1 VADWYFTDVY
11 IIYYVRMLN
20 RIAYRLLLTVFLF
33 IPVAGVAQYQE
44 DTILQERN
52 IFEKFGSM
60 PSELNEPGPDHN
72 APYEYLSREASI
84 EFDETDRGIVAYIH
98 YLNRIKVY
106 SDDPIDQAE
115 AALVGIP
122 YYASENIERVTNLEG
137 ITWKENGQFYRLNTE
152 NTRNAELNSRYR
164 MIEFEMPEVDAGSVL
179 EYKYTLERRYI
190 EELPDF
196 YMSDRVPVREATL
209 FMKNPDFLRYD
220 VVEQNVDFELRY
232 QEFEVD
238 TSSIPFVFTYE
249 RPDPV
254 NVEVWSAVDIPAI
267 DATSFISSID
277 DVRAKLKFQI
287 SEFGL
292 PRQPLDNSWELIAAQ
307 LRRNSN
313 PYDTVE
319 ENITLIGNIL
329 ERFEEVQNQTE
340 MQDSIF
346 QYVNSSMQFNG
357 VNRVYAEGELDHVTE
372 GEPANQ
378 SEINT
383 LLLGLLREARIDAYP
398 LYISGRELGR
408 INRSFPSLF
417 QFNQLLI
424 YSEIDD
430 VNYVMDASYAH
441 SLPNLIPVNSF
452 NNQGFLLREED
463 FDWIEIDPRKSV
475 FNLRVGIEGD
485 LNLDGTLSGTIR
497 AETKGYPSREI
508 RRSLAGAE
516 SEGDIIKK
524 IFLDIYPEAELSNA
538 EITVDEVNPD
548 NISIQAGFEI
558 PEYAVSFTEG
568 LEYKPVIVGYLY
580 QNPFEATNRRVPIT
594 LDAPEQLFVNYSIN
608 LPDGSETETLQGR
621 QITELPGAAL
631 REEYNISD
639 GRLTY
644 SFGVNIERKQF
655 SSDDYSQLRRI
666 YERWVELSDEVWFI
680 ETDR

>member
-1 VADWYFTDVY
+1 
-11 IIYYVRMLN
+11 MLN
-20 RIAYRLLLTVFLF
+20 RTAYTLLLAIYLF
-33 IPVAGVAQYQE
+33 IPVRGVAQYQE

-52 IFEKFGSM
+52 IFENFGSP
-60 PSELNEPGPDHN
+60 PSELNEPAPDHN

-84 EFDETDRGIVAYIH
+84 EFDETDRGIVVYIH

-122 YYASENIERVTNLEG
+122 FYASENIERVTNLEG
-137 ITWKENGQFYRLNTE
+137 ITWKGNGQFYRLNTE

-164 MIEFEMPEVDAGSVL
+164 LIEFEMPEVEAGSVL

-196 YMSDRVPVREATL
+196 YLSDRVPVREATL
-209 FMKNPDFLRYD
+209 FMKNADFLRYD
-220 VVEQNVDFELRY
+220 VIEQNVDFELSY

-254 NVEVWSAVDIPAI
+254 NIEVWSAEGIPAI

-313 PYDTVE
+313 PYDSID
-319 ENITLIGNIL
+319 ENRDLISTEL
-329 ERFEEVQNQTE
+329 DQFSEVQSLIE

-346 QYVNSSMQFNG
+346 HYLNSIMQFNG
-357 VNRVYAEGELDHVTE
+357 TNRVYAEGSLDHVID
-372 GEPANQ
+372 GRPADQ
-378 SEINT
+378 AEINT
-383 LLLGLLREARIDAYP
+383 LLLGMLREAGIEAYP
-398 LYISGRELGR
+398 LFISGREFGR

-417 QFNQLLI
+417 QFNQMLV
-424 YSEIDD
+424 YSEIDGEE
-430 VNYVMDASYAH
+430 YIMDASFAH
-441 SLPNLIPVNSF
+441 SLPDLISVNSF
-452 NNQGFLLREED
+452 NNQGFLLREND
-463 FDWIEIDPRKSV
+463 FNWIEINPRKSV

-485 LNLDGTLSGTIR
+485 LNQNGTLNGIIR
-497 AETKGYPSREI
+497 AETAGYPSREI

-516 SEGDIIKK
+516 SESDIIKK
-524 IFLDIYPEAELSNA
+524 IFLDIYPEAELSNS
-538 EITVDEVNPD
+538 EIVVDELNPD
-548 NISIQAGFEI
+548 NISIRASFEI
-558 PEYAVSFTEG
+558 PNYAVSFTDG

-580 QNPFEATNRRVPIT
+580 QNPFESANRRVPIT
-594 LDAPEQLFVNYSIN
+594 LDAPEQLFVNYRIN
-608 LPDGSETETLQGR
+608 LPDGAEVENLRGR
-621 QITELPGAAL
+621 QMTELPGAEL
-631 REEYNISD
+631 REEYSVSD
-639 GRLTY
+639 TQLTY

-666 YERWVELSDEVWFI
+666 YERWVELSNEVWFI
-680 ETDR
+680 ETER

>member
-1 VADWYFTDVY
+1 
-11 IIYYVRMLN
+11 MLN
-20 RIAYRLLLTVFLF
+20 RIAYTLLLIIFLF
-33 IPVAGVAQYQE
+33 NPLTGVAQYQE

-52 IFEKFGSM
+52 IFETFGSP
-60 PSELNEPGPDHN
+60 PSELSEPGPDHN

-106 SDDPIDQAE
+106 SDDPIEQAE

-164 MIEFEMPEVDAGSVL
+164 LIEFEMPEVEAGSIL

-196 YMSDRVPVREATL
+196 YISDRVPVREATL
-209 FMKNPDFLRYD
+209 FMKNADFLRYD
-220 VVEQNVDFELRY
+220 VVKQNVDFELRY

-254 NVEVWSAVDIPAI
+254 NVEVWSAEEIPAI
-267 DATSFISSID
+267 DATSFLSSID

-313 PYDTVE
+313 PYESIE
-319 ENITLIGNIL
+319 ENSTLIDNIL
-329 ERFEEVQNQTE
+329 ERFAEIQNQVET
-340 MQDSIF
+340 QDSIF
-346 QYVNSSMQFNG
+346 HYVNSNMQFNG
-357 VNRVYAEGELDHVTE
+357 TNAVYADGRLRQVTE
-372 GEPANQ
+372 GTPANQ
-378 SEINT
+378 AEINT
-383 LLLGLLREARIDAYP
+383 LLLGMLRGAGIDAYP
-398 LYISGRELGR
+398 LFISGREFGR

-417 QFNQLLI
+417 QFNQMLV
-424 YSEIDD
+424 YSEIDGM
-430 VNYVMDASYAH
+430 NYIMDASFAH
-441 SLPNLIPVNSF
+441 SLPNLISVNSF
-452 NNQGFLLREED
+452 NNQGFLLREND
-463 FDWIEIDPRKSV
+463 FHWIEINPRKSV
-475 FNLRVGIEGD
+475 FNLRVGIEGE
-485 LNLDGTLSGTIR
+485 LNQNGRLSGIIR
-497 AETKGYPSREI
+497 AETTGYPSREV
-508 RRSLAGAE
+508 RRSLAGGE
-516 SEGDIIKK
+516 SESDIIKK
-524 IFLDIYPEAELSNA
+524 IFLDIYPEVELSNT
-538 EITVDEVNPD
+538 EIVVDELNPD
-548 NISIQAGFEI
+548 IISIQSGFEI
-558 PEYAVSFTEG
+558 PNYAVSFTEG

-580 QNPFEATNRRVPIT
+580 QNPFESTNRRVPIT
-594 LDAPEQLFVNYSIN
+594 LDAPEQLFVNYSIS
-608 LPDGSETETLQGR
+608 LPEGAETENLRGS
-621 QITELPGAAL
+621 QITELPGAEL
-631 REEYNISD
+631 SEEYGISD
-639 GRLTY
+639 GELTY

-666 YERWVELSDEVWFI
+666 YERWVELSNEVWFI

>member
-1 VADWYFTDVY
+1 
-11 IIYYVRMLN
+11 MLN
-20 RIAYRLLLTVFLF
+20 RTAYTLLLAIYLF
-33 IPVAGVAQYQE
+33 IPVRGVAQYQE

-52 IFEKFGSM
+52 IFENFGSP
-60 PSELNEPGPDHN
+60 PSELNEPAPDHN

-84 EFDETDRGIVAYIH
+84 EFDETDRGIVVYIH

-122 YYASENIERVTNLEG
+122 FYASENIERVTNLEG
-137 ITWKENGQFYRLNTE
+137 ITWKGNGQFYRLNTE

-164 MIEFEMPEVDAGSVL
+164 LIEFEMPEVEAGSVL

-196 YMSDRVPVREATL
+196 YLSDRVPVREATL
-209 FMKNPDFLRYD
+209 FMKNADFLRYD
-220 VVEQNVDFELRY
+220 VIEQNVDFELSY

-254 NVEVWSAVDIPAI
+254 NVEVWSAEGIPAI

-313 PYDTVE
+313 PYDSID
-319 ENITLIGNIL
+319 ENRDLISTEL
-329 ERFEEVQNQTE
+329 DQFSEVQSLIE

-346 QYVNSSMQFNG
+346 HYLNSTMQFNG
-357 VNRVYAEGELDHVTE
+357 TNRVYAEGSLDHVID
-372 GEPANQ
+372 GRPADQ
-378 SEINT
+378 AEINT
-383 LLLGLLREARIDAYP
+383 LLLGMLREAGIEAYP
-398 LYISGRELGR
+398 LFISGREFGR

-417 QFNQLLI
+417 QFNQMLV
-424 YSEIDD
+424 YSEIDGEE
-430 VNYVMDASYAH
+430 YIMDASFAH
-441 SLPNLIPVNSF
+441 SLPDLISVNSF
-452 NNQGFLLREED
+452 NNQGFLLREND
-463 FDWIEIDPRKSV
+463 FNWIEINPRKSV

-485 LNLDGTLSGTIR
+485 LNQNGTLNGIIR
-497 AETKGYPSREI
+497 AETTGYPSREI

-516 SEGDIIKK
+516 SESDIIKK
-524 IFLDIYPEAELSNA
+524 IFLDIYPEAELSNS
-538 EITVDEVNPD
+538 EIVVDELNPD
-548 NISIQAGFEI
+548 NISIRASFEI
-558 PEYAVSFTEG
+558 PNYAVSFTDG

-580 QNPFEATNRRVPIT
+580 QNPFESANRRVPIT
-594 LDAPEQLFVNYSIN
+594 LDAPEQLFVNYRIN
-608 LPDGSETETLQGR
+608 LPDGAEVENLRGR
-621 QITELPGAAL
+621 QMTELPGAEL
-631 REEYNISD
+631 REEYSVSD
-639 GRLTY
+639 TQLTY

-666 YERWVELSDEVWFI
+666 YERWVELSNEVWFI
-680 ETDR
+680 ETAR

>member
-1 VADWYFTDVY
+1 
-11 IIYYVRMLN
+11 MLN
-20 RIAYRLLLTVFLF
+20 RIAYTLLLIIFLF
-33 IPVAGVAQYQE
+33 NPLTGVAQYQE

-52 IFEKFGSM
+52 IFETFGSP

-106 SDDPIDQAE
+106 SDDPIEQAE

-152 NTRNAELNSRYR
+152 NTRNSELNSRYR
-164 MIEFEMPEVDAGSVL
+164 LIEFEMPEVDAGSIL

-196 YMSDRVPVREATL
+196 YISDRVPVRKATL
-209 FMKNPDFLRYD
+209 FMKNADFLRYG
-220 VVEQNVDFELRY
+220 VVEQNVDFELSY

-254 NVEVWSAVDIPAI
+254 NVEVWSAEGIPAI
-267 DATSFISSID
+267 DATSFLSSTD

-313 PYDTVE
+313 PYESID
-319 ENITLIGNIL
+319 ENSTLIDNIL
-329 ERFEEVQNQTE
+329 ERFEEIQSQVE
-340 MQDSIF
+340 IQDSIF
-346 QYVNSSMQFNG
+346 HYVNSNMQFNG
-357 VNRVYAEGELDHVTE
+357 TNAVNAEGGLRQVTE
-372 GEPANQ
+372 GIPANQ
-378 SEINT
+378 AEINT
-383 LLLGLLREARIDAYP
+383 LLLGMLREAGIDAYP
-398 LYISGRELGR
+398 LFISGREFGR

-417 QFNQLLI
+417 QFNQMLV
-424 YSEIDD
+424 YSEIDGM
-430 VNYVMDASYAH
+430 NYVMDASFAH
-441 SLPNLIPVNSF
+441 SLPNLISVNSF
-452 NNQGFLLREED
+452 NNQGFLLREND
-463 FDWIEIDPRKSV
+463 FHWTEINPRKSV
-475 FNLRVGIEGD
+475 FNLWVGIEGD
-485 LNLDGTLSGTIR
+485 LNQNGRLSGIIR
-497 AETKGYPSREI
+497 AETTGYPSREV
-508 RRSLAGAE
+508 RRSLAGGE
-516 SEGDIIKK
+516 SESDIIKK
-524 IFLDIYPEAELSNA
+524 IFLDIYPEVELSNT
-538 EITVDEVNPD
+538 EIVVDELNPD
-548 NISIQAGFEI
+548 IISIQSGFEI
-558 PEYAVSFTEG
+558 PNYAVSFTEG

-580 QNPFEATNRRVPIT
+580 QNPFESTNRRVPIT
-594 LDAPEQLFVNYSIN
+594 LDAPEHLFVNYSIS
-608 LPDGSETETLQGR
+608 LPEGAETENLQGR
-621 QITELPGAAL
+621 QITELPGAEL
-631 REEYNISD
+631 SEEYDISD
-639 GRLTY
+639 GQLTY

-666 YERWVELSDEVWFI
+666 YERWVELSNEVWFI

>member
-1 VADWYFTDVY
+1 
-11 IIYYVRMLN
+11 MLN
-20 RIAYRLLLTVFLF
+20 RTAYTLLLAIYLF
-33 IPVAGVAQYQE
+33 IPVRGVAQYQE

-52 IFEKFGSM
+52 IFENFGSP
-60 PSELNEPGPDHN
+60 PSELNEPAPDHN

-84 EFDETDRGIVAYIH
+84 EFDETDRGIVVYIH

-122 YYASENIERVTNLEG
+122 FYASENIERVTNLEG
-137 ITWKENGQFYRLNTE
+137 ITWKGNGQFYRLNTE

-164 MIEFEMPEVDAGSVL
+164 LIEFEMPEVEAGSVL

-196 YMSDRVPVREATL
+196 YLSDRVPVREATL
-209 FMKNPDFLRYD
+209 FMKNADFLRYD
-220 VVEQNVDFELRY
+220 VIEQNVDFELSY

-254 NVEVWSAVDIPAI
+254 NIEVWSAEGIPAI

-313 PYDTVE
+313 PYDSID
-319 ENITLIGNIL
+319 ENRDLISMEL
-329 ERFEEVQNQTE
+329 DQFSEVQSLIE

-346 QYVNSSMQFNG
+346 HYLNSIMQFNG
-357 VNRVYAEGELDHVTE
+357 TNTVYAEGSLDHVID
-372 GEPANQ
+372 GRPADQ
-378 SEINT
+378 AEINT
-383 LLLGLLREARIDAYP
+383 LLLGMLREAGIDAYP
-398 LYISGRELGR
+398 LFISGREFGR

-417 QFNQLLI
+417 QFNQMLV
-424 YSEIDD
+424 YSEIDGEE
-430 VNYVMDASYAH
+430 YIMDASFAH
-441 SLPNLIPVNSF
+441 SLPDLISVNSF
-452 NNQGFLLREED
+452 NNQGFLLREND
-463 FDWIEIDPRKSV
+463 FNWIEINPRKSV

-485 LNLDGTLSGTIR
+485 LNQNGTLNGIIR
-497 AETKGYPSREI
+497 AETTGYPSREI

-516 SEGDIIKK
+516 SESDIIKK
-524 IFLDIYPEAELSNA
+524 IFLDIYPEAELSNS
-538 EITVDEVNPD
+538 EIVVDELNPD
-548 NISIQAGFEI
+548 NISIRASFEI
-558 PEYAVSFTEG
+558 PNYAVSFTDG

-580 QNPFEATNRRVPIT
+580 QNPFESANRRVPIT
-594 LDAPEQLFVNYSIN
+594 LDAPEQLFVNYRIN
-608 LPDGSETETLQGR
+608 LPDGAEVENLRGR
-621 QITELPGAAL
+621 QMTELPGAEL
-631 REEYNISD
+631 REEYSVSD
-639 GRLTY
+639 TQLTY

-666 YERWVELSDEVWFI
+666 YERWVELSNEVWFI
-680 ETDR
+680 ETAR

>member
-1 VADWYFTDVY
+1 
-11 IIYYVRMLN
+11 MLN
-20 RIAYRLLLTVFLF
+20 RTAYTLLLAIYLF
-33 IPVAGVAQYQE
+33 IPVRGVAQYQE

-52 IFEKFGSM
+52 IFENFGSP
-60 PSELNEPGPDHN
+60 PSELNEPAPDHN

-84 EFDETDRGIVAYIH
+84 EFDETDRGIVVYIH

-122 YYASENIERVTNLEG
+122 FYASENIERVTNLEG
-137 ITWKENGQFYRLNTE
+137 ITWKGNGQFYSLNTE

-164 MIEFEMPEVDAGSVL
+164 LIEFEMPEVEAGSVL

-196 YMSDRVPVREATL
+196 YLSDRVPVREATL
-209 FMKNPDFLRYD
+209 FMKNADFLRYD
-220 VVEQNVDFELRY
+220 VIEQNVDFELSY

-254 NVEVWSAVDIPAI
+254 NVEVWSAEGIPAI

-313 PYDTVE
+313 PYDSID
-319 ENITLIGNIL
+319 ENRDLISMEL
-329 ERFEEVQNQTE
+329 DQFSEVQSLIE

-346 QYVNSSMQFNG
+346 HYLNSIMQFNG
-357 VNRVYAEGELDHVTE
+357 TNTVYAEGSLDHVID
-372 GEPANQ
+372 GRPADQ
-378 SEINT
+378 AEINT
-383 LLLGLLREARIDAYP
+383 LLLGMLREAGIEAYP
-398 LYISGRELGR
+398 LFISGREFGR

-417 QFNQLLI
+417 QFNQMLV
-424 YSEIDD
+424 YSEIDGEE
-430 VNYVMDASYAH
+430 YIMDASFAH
-441 SLPNLIPVNSF
+441 SLPDLISVNSF
-452 NNQGFLLREED
+452 NNQGFLLREND
-463 FDWIEIDPRKSV
+463 FNWIEINPRKSV

-485 LNLDGTLSGTIR
+485 LNQNGTLNGIIR
-497 AETKGYPSREI
+497 AETTGYPSREI

-516 SEGDIIKK
+516 SESDIIKK
-524 IFLDIYPEAELSNA
+524 IFLDIYPEAELSNS
-538 EITVDEVNPD
+538 EIVVDELNPD
-548 NISIQAGFEI
+548 NISIRASFEI
-558 PEYAVSFTEG
+558 PNYAVSFTDG

-580 QNPFEATNRRVPIT
+580 QNPFESANRRVPIT
-594 LDAPEQLFVNYSIN
+594 LDAPEQLFVNYRIN
-608 LPDGSETETLQGR
+608 LPDGAEAENLRGR
-621 QITELPGAAL
+621 QMTELSGAEL
-631 REEYNISD
+631 QEEYSVSD
-639 GRLTY
+639 TQLTY

-666 YERWVELSDEVWFI
+666 YERWVELSNEVWFI
-680 ETDR
+680 ETAR

>member
-1 VADWYFTDVY
+1 
-11 IIYYVRMLN
+11 MLN
-20 RIAYRLLLTVFLF
+20 RIAYTLLLIIFLF
-33 IPVAGVAQYQE
+33 FPVTGIAQYQE

-52 IFEKFGSM
+52 IFEKFGSR
-60 PSELNEPGPDHN
+60 PSELDETGPDHN

-106 SDDPIDQAE
+106 SDDPIEQAE

-122 YYASENIERVTNLEG
+122 YYASENIESVTNLEAL
-137 ITWKENGQFYRLNTE
+137 TWKENGQFYRLNTE
-152 NTRNAELNSRYR
+152 NTRNVELNSRYR
-164 MIEFEMPEVDAGSVL
+164 LVEFEMPEVDSGAVL

-209 FMKNPDFLRYD
+209 FMKNANFLRYD
-220 VVEQNVDFELRY
+220 VIEQNVDFELSY

-254 NVEVWSAVDIPAI
+254 NIEVWSAEGIPAI

-292 PRQPLDNSWELIAAQ
+292 PRQPLDNSWELIEAQ

-313 PYDTVE
+313 PYDGIE
-319 ENITLIGNIL
+319 ENSMLISNNL
-329 ERFEEVQNQTE
+329 ERFSEVQNAVE

-346 QYVNSSMQFNG
+346 HFINSSIQFNG
-357 VNRVYAEGELDHVTE
+357 ENTVYAEGDLDHVIE
-372 GEPANQ
+372 GVPANRA
-378 SEINT
+378 EINT
-383 LLLGLLREARIDAYP
+383 LLLGMLREAGIEAYP
-398 LYISGRELGR
+398 LFISGREFGR

-417 QFNQLLI
+417 QFNQLLV

-430 VNYVMDASYAH
+430 VEYVMDASFAH
-441 SLPNLIPVNSF
+441 SLPNLISVNSF
-452 NNQGFLLREED
+452 NYQGFLLREND
-463 FDWIEIDPRKSV
+463 FHWIEINPRKSV

-485 LNLDGTLSGTIR
+485 LNQNGSLTGTIR
-497 AETKGYPSREI
+497 AETTGYPSREI

-524 IFLDIYPEAELSNA
+524 IFLDIYPEAKLSDT
-538 EITVDEVNPD
+538 EIVVDELNPD
-548 NISIQAGFEI
+548 IISIRAAFEI
-558 PEYAVSFTEG
+558 PNYAVSFTEG
-568 LEYKPVIVGYLY
+568 LEYKPVIIGYLY
-580 QNPFEATNRRVPIT
+580 QNPFESANRRVPIT
-594 LDAPEQLFVNYSIN
+594 LDEPEQLFVNYRIN
-608 LPDGSETETLQGR
+608 LPDGAEVENLRGR
-621 QITELPGAAL
+621 QMTELPGAEL
-631 REEYNISD
+631 REEYSVSD
-639 GRLTY
+639 TQLTY

-666 YERWVELSDEVWFI
+666 YERWVELSNEVWFI
-680 ETDR
+680 ETAR

>member
-1 VADWYFTDVY
+1 
-11 IIYYVRMLN
+11 MLN
-20 RIAYRLLLTVFLF
+20 RTAYTLLLAIYLF
-33 IPVAGVAQYQE
+33 IPVRGVAQYQE

-52 IFEKFGSM
+52 IFENFGSP
-60 PSELNEPGPDHN
+60 PSELNEPAPDHN

-84 EFDETDRGIVAYIH
+84 EFDETDRGIVVYIH

-122 YYASENIERVTNLEG
+122 FYASENIERVTNLEG
-137 ITWKENGQFYRLNTE
+137 ITWKGNGQFYRLNTE

-164 MIEFEMPEVDAGSVL
+164 LIEFEMPEVEAGSVL

-196 YMSDRVPVREATL
+196 YLSDRVPVREATL
-209 FMKNPDFLRYD
+209 FMKNADFLRYD
-220 VVEQNVDFELRY
+220 VIEQNVDFELSY
-232 QEFEVD
+232 QEFDVD

-254 NVEVWSAVDIPAI
+254 NIEVWSAEGIPAI

-313 PYDTVE
+313 PYDSID
-319 ENITLIGNIL
+319 ENRDLISMEL
-329 ERFEEVQNQTE
+329 DQFSEVQSLIE

-346 QYVNSSMQFNG
+346 HYLNSIMQFNG
-357 VNRVYAEGELDHVTE
+357 TNTVYAEGSLDHVID
-372 GEPANQ
+372 GRPADQ
-378 SEINT
+378 AEINT
-383 LLLGLLREARIDAYP
+383 LLLGMLREAGIEAYP
-398 LYISGRELGR
+398 LFISGREFGR

-417 QFNQLLI
+417 QFNQMLV
-424 YSEIDD
+424 YSEIDGEE
-430 VNYVMDASYAH
+430 YIMDASFAH
-441 SLPNLIPVNSF
+441 SLPDLISVNSF
-452 NNQGFLLREED
+452 NNQGFLLREND
-463 FDWIEIDPRKSV
+463 FNWIEINPRKSV

-485 LNLDGTLSGTIR
+485 LNQNGTLNGIIR
-497 AETKGYPSREI
+497 AETTGYPSREI

-516 SEGDIIKK
+516 SESDIIKK
-524 IFLDIYPEAELSNA
+524 IFLDIYPEAELSNS
-538 EITVDEVNPD
+538 EIVVDELNPD
-548 NISIQAGFEI
+548 NISIRASFEI
-558 PEYAVSFTEG
+558 PNYAVSFTDG

-580 QNPFEATNRRVPIT
+580 QNPFESANRRVPIT
-594 LDAPEQLFVNYSIN
+594 LDAPEQLFVNYRIN
-608 LPDGSETETLQGR
+608 LPDGAEVENLRGR
-621 QITELPGAAL
+621 QMTELPGAEL
-631 REEYNISD
+631 REEYSVSD
-639 GRLTY
+639 TQLTY

-666 YERWVELSDEVWFI
+666 YERWVELSNEVWFI
-680 ETDR
+680 ETAR

>member
-1 VADWYFTDVY
+1 
-11 IIYYVRMLN
+11 MLN
-20 RIAYRLLLTVFLF
+20 RIAYTLLLIIFLF
-33 IPVAGVAQYQE
+33 IPLTGVAQYQE

-52 IFEKFGSM
+52 IFETFGSP
-60 PSELNEPGPDHN
+60 PSELNGTEPDHN

-106 SDDPIDQAE
+106 SDDPIEQAE

-164 MIEFEMPEVDAGSVL
+164 LIEFEMPEVEAGSVL

-196 YMSDRVPVREATL
+196 YISDRVPVREATL
-209 FMKNPDFLRYD
+209 FMKNADFLRYD
-220 VVEQNVDFELRY
+220 VVKQNVDFELSY

-254 NVEVWSAVDIPAI
+254 NVEVWSAEGIPAI
-267 DATSFISSID
+267 DATSFLSSID

-313 PYDTVE
+313 PYESIE
-319 ENITLIGNIL
+319 ENSTLIDNIL
-329 ERFEEVQNQTE
+329 ERFAEIQNQVV

-346 QYVNSSMQFNG
+346 HYVNSNMQFNG
-357 VNRVYAEGELDHVTE
+357 ANTVYAEGRLQHVTE
-372 GEPANQ
+372 GKPASQ
-378 SEINT
+378 AEINT
-383 LLLGLLREARIDAYP
+383 LLLGMLREAGIDAYP
-398 LYISGRELGR
+398 LFISGREFGR

-417 QFNQLLI
+417 QFNQMLV
-424 YSEIDD
+424 YSEIDGM
-430 VNYVMDASYAH
+430 NYVMDASFAH
-441 SLPNLIPVNSF
+441 SLPNLISVNSY
-452 NNQGFLLREED
+452 NNHGFLLREND
-463 FDWIEIDPRKSV
+463 FHWIEINPRKSV

-485 LNLDGTLSGTIR
+485 LNQNGRLSGIIR
-497 AETKGYPSREI
+497 AETTGYPSREV
-508 RRSLAGAE
+508 RRSLAGGE
-516 SEGDIIKK
+516 SESDIIKK
-524 IFLDIYPEAELSNA
+524 IFLDIYPEVKLSDA
-538 EITVDEVNPD
+538 EIAVDELNPD
-548 NISIQAGFEI
+548 IISIQSGFEI
-558 PEYAVSFTEG
+558 PNYAVSFTEG

-580 QNPFEATNRRVPIT
+580 QNPFESTNRRVPIT
-594 LDAPEQLFVNYSIN
+594 LDAPEQLFVNYSIR
-608 LPDGSETETLQGR
+608 LPEGAETENLRGS
-621 QITELPGAAL
+621 QITELPGAEL
-631 REEYNISD
+631 SEEYGISD
-639 GRLTY
+639 GQLTY
-644 SFGVNIERKQF
+644 SFGVNIEQKQF

-666 YERWVELSDEVWFI
+666 YERWVELSNEVWFI

>member
-1 VADWYFTDVY
+1 
-11 IIYYVRMLN
+11 MLN
-20 RIAYRLLLTVFLF
+20 RTAYTLLLAIYLF
-33 IPVAGVAQYQE
+33 IPVRGVAQYQE

-52 IFEKFGSM
+52 IFENFGSP
-60 PSELNEPGPDHN
+60 PSELNEPAPDHN

-84 EFDETDRGIVAYIH
+84 EFDETDRGIVVYIH

-122 YYASENIERVTNLEG
+122 FYASENIERVTNLEG
-137 ITWKENGQFYRLNTE
+137 ITWKGNGQFYRLNTE

-164 MIEFEMPEVDAGSVL
+164 LIEFEMPEVEAGSVL

-196 YMSDRVPVREATL
+196 YLSDRVPVREATL
-209 FMKNPDFLRYD
+209 FMKNADFLRYD
-220 VVEQNVDFELRY
+220 VIEQNVDFELSY

-254 NVEVWSAVDIPAI
+254 NVEVWSAESIPAI

-313 PYDTVE
+313 PYDSIE
-319 ENITLIGNIL
+319 ENRDLISMELDQFSEIESL
-329 ERFEEVQNQTE
+329 IEI
-340 MQDSIF
+340 QDSIF
-346 QYVNSSMQFNG
+346 HYLNSTMQFNG
-357 VNRVYAEGELDHVTE
+357 TNTVYAEGSLDHVIE
-372 GEPANQ
+372 GSPAGQ
-378 SEINT
+378 AEINT
-383 LLLGLLREARIDAYP
+383 LLLGMLREAGIEAYP
-398 LYISGRELGR
+398 LFISGREFGR

-417 QFNQLLI
+417 QFNQMLV

-430 VNYVMDASYAH
+430 VEYIMDASFSH
-441 SLPNLIPVNSF
+441 SLPDLISVNSF
-452 NNQGFLLREED
+452 NYQGFLLRENE
-463 FDWIEIDPRKSV
+463 FNWIEINPRKSV
-475 FNLRVGIEGD
+475 FNLSVGVEGD
-485 LNLDGTLSGTIR
+485 LNQNGTLTGIIK
-497 AETKGYPSREI
+497 AETTGYPSREI

-516 SEGDIIKK
+516 SESDIIKK
-524 IFLDIYPEAELSNA
+524 VFLDIYPEAALSNS
-538 EITVDEVNPD
+538 EIVVDELNPD
-548 NISIQAGFEI
+548 NTSIRASFEI
-558 PEYAVSFTEG
+558 PNYAVSFTDG

-580 QNPFEATNRRVPIT
+580 QNPFESANRRVPIT
-594 LDAPEQLFVNYSIN
+594 LDAPEQLFVNYRIN
-608 LPDGSETETLQGR
+608 LPNGAEAESLQGR
-621 QITELPGAAL
+621 QMTELQGAEL
-631 REEYNISD
+631 TEEYSVSD
-639 GRLTY
+639 TQLTY

-666 YERWVELSDEVWFI
+666 YERWVELSNEVWFI
-680 ETDR
+680 ETAR

>member
-1 VADWYFTDVY
+1 
-11 IIYYVRMLN
+11 MLN
-20 RIAYRLLLTVFLF
+20 RTAYTLFLAIYLF
-33 IPVAGVAQYQE
+33 IPVRGVAQYQE

-52 IFEKFGSM
+52 IFENFGTL
-60 PSELNEPGPDHN
+60 PPELNEPAPVHN

-84 EFDETDRGIVAYIH
+84 EFDETDRGIVVYIH

-122 YYASENIERVTNLEG
+122 FYASENIERVTNLAG

-164 MIEFEMPEVDAGSVL
+164 LIEFEMPEVEKGSVL

-196 YMSDRVPVREATL
+196 YLSDRVPVREATL
-209 FMKNPDFLRYD
+209 FMKNADFLRYD
-220 VVEQNVDFELRY
+220 VIEQNVDFELSY

-254 NVEVWSAVDIPAI
+254 NVEVWSAESIPAI

-313 PYDTVE
+313 PYDSIE
-319 ENITLIGNIL
+319 ENRDLISMELDQFSEIESL
-329 ERFEEVQNQTE
+329 IEI
-340 MQDSIF
+340 QDSIF
-346 QYVNSSMQFNG
+346 HYLNSTMQFNG
-357 VNRVYAEGELDHVTE
+357 TNTVYAEGSLDHVIE
-372 GEPANQ
+372 GSPAGQ
-378 SEINT
+378 AEINT
-383 LLLGLLREARIDAYP
+383 LLLGMLREAGIEAYP
-398 LYISGRELGR
+398 LFISGREFGR

-417 QFNQLLI
+417 QFNQMLV

-430 VNYVMDASYAH
+430 VEYIMDASFAH
-441 SLPNLIPVNSF
+441 SLPNLISVNSF
-452 NNQGFLLREED
+452 NYQGFLLRENE
-463 FDWIEIDPRKSV
+463 FNWIEINPRKSV
-475 FNLRVGIEGD
+475 FNLSVGVEGD
-485 LNLDGTLSGTIR
+485 LNQNGTLTGIIK
-497 AETKGYPSREI
+497 AETTGYPSREI

-516 SEGDIIKK
+516 SESDIIKK
-524 IFLDIYPEAELSNA
+524 VFLDIYPEAALSNS
-538 EITVDEVNPD
+538 EIVVDELNPD
-548 NISIQAGFEI
+548 NTSIRASFEI
-558 PEYAVSFTEG
+558 PNYAVSFTDG

-580 QNPFEATNRRVPIT
+580 QNPFESANRRVPIT
-594 LDAPEQLFVNYSIN
+594 LDAPEQLFVNYRIN
-608 LPDGSETETLQGR
+608 LPNGAEAESLQGR
-621 QITELPGAAL
+621 QMTELQGAEL
-631 REEYNISD
+631 TEEYSVSD
-639 GRLTY
+639 TQLTY

-666 YERWVELSDEVWFI
+666 YERWVELSNEVWFI
-680 ETDR
+680 ETAR

>member
-1 VADWYFTDVY
+1 
-11 IIYYVRMLN
+11 MLN
-20 RIAYRLLLTVFLF
+20 RIAYTLLLIIFLF
-33 IPVAGVAQYQE
+33 NPLTGVAQYQE

-52 IFEKFGSM
+52 IFETFGSP

-106 SDDPIDQAE
+106 SDDPIEQAE

-152 NTRNAELNSRYR
+152 NTRNSELNSRYR
-164 MIEFEMPEVDAGSVL
+164 LIEFEMPEVDAGSIL

-196 YMSDRVPVREATL
+196 YISDRVPVRKATL
-209 FMKNPDFLRYD
+209 FMKNADFLRYG
-220 VVEQNVDFELRY
+220 VVEQNVDFELSY

-254 NVEVWSAVDIPAI
+254 NVEVWSAEGIPAI
-267 DATSFISSID
+267 DATSFLSSTD

-313 PYDTVE
+313 PYESID
-319 ENITLIGNIL
+319 ENSTLIDNIL
-329 ERFEEVQNQTE
+329 ERFEEIQSQVE
-340 MQDSIF
+340 IQDSIF
-346 QYVNSSMQFNG
+346 HYVNSNMQFNG
-357 VNRVYAEGELDHVTE
+357 RNAVYADGGLRHVTE
-372 GEPANQ
+372 GKPTNQ
-378 SEINT
+378 AEINT
-383 LLLGLLREARIDAYP
+383 LLLGMLREAGIDAYP
-398 LYISGRELGR
+398 LFISGREFGR

-417 QFNQLLI
+417 QFNQMLV
-424 YSEIDD
+424 YSEIDGM
-430 VNYVMDASYAH
+430 NYVMDASFAH
-441 SLPNLIPVNSF
+441 SLPNLISVNSF
-452 NNQGFLLREED
+452 NNQGFLLREND
-463 FDWIEIDPRKSV
+463 FHWTEINPRKSV
-475 FNLRVGIEGD
+475 FNLWVGIEGD
-485 LNLDGTLSGTIR
+485 LNQNGTLTGTIR
-497 AETKGYPSREI
+497 AETTGFPSREI
-508 RRSLAGAE
+508 RISLVGGE
-516 SEGDIIKK
+516 SENDIIKK
-524 IFLDIYPEAELSNA
+524 IFLDIYPEVELSNT
-538 EITVDEVNPD
+538 EIVVDELNPD
-548 NISIQAGFEI
+548 IISIQSGFEI
-558 PEYAVSFTEG
+558 PNYAVSFTEG

-580 QNPFEATNRRVPIT
+580 QNPFESTNRRVPIT
-594 LDAPEQLFVNYSIN
+594 LDAPEHLFVNYSIS
-608 LPDGSETETLQGR
+608 LPEGAETENLQGR
-621 QITELPGAAL
+621 QITELPGAEL
-631 REEYNISD
+631 SEEYDISD
-639 GRLTY
+639 GQLTY

-666 YERWVELSDEVWFI
+666 YERWVELSNEVWFI